1 MKEQDKAMAR
11 DVSEIKISNMPERQF
26 KATIIRILTGLKKRI
41 EDIRAPGWLSWLS
54 V

>member
-26 KATIIRILTGLKKRI
+26 KATIIRILAGIEKRMV
-41 EDIRAPGWLSWLS
+41 DFRDVLL
-54 V
+54 